1 MAERGPVGEAGGER
15 ADEPID
21 VKKPPEGRPAA
32 VEAQPAKPEAVSRKI
47 IYTTSIE
54 VVVEDFDA
62 AERELLQLLK
72 AQDGAYIAK
81 SDVRGSPG
89 TPRSGSWTIRV
100 PVSGFE
106 AFKQAVA
113 HLGELQRNQTDSQ
126 DVTDEYYDLG
136 ARIKN
141 KQVEEERL
149 LKHLEKSTGK
159 LEDILAVEKELT
171 RVRGEIERYQG
182 RRQYLEKLSA
192 LTTVTVTIHERKNYG
207 PDKTQAPTF
216 GTTVSRTFE
225 GSLDVLASFGK
236 GLVLFVVALL
246 PWLVVLAV
254 LAVPAVLL
262 WRRQRRQIAIIQPVT
277 GTPLETP

>member
-1 MAERGPVGEAGGER
+1 V
-15 ADEPID
+15 D
-21 VKKPPEGRPAA
+21 VKKPVDGMMAPGVPQAPGQ
-32 VEAQPAKPEAVSRKI
+32 AQPAKPEPVSRKI
-47 IYTTSIE
+47 IYTAS
-54 VVVEDFDA
+54 VEITVEKFEA
-62 AERELLQLLK
+62 AEQELLQLVK

-89 TPRSGSWTIRV
+89 TPRSGTWTIRV
-100 PVSGFE
+100 PVAGFE

-113 HLGELQRNQTDSQ
+113 GLGELQRNQTDSQ

-192 LTTVTVTIHERKNYG
+192 LTTVTVTIHERKNYV
-207 PDKTQAPTF
+207 PSEPKAPAF

-225 GSLDVLASFGK
+225 SSLDLLTAFGK
-236 GLVLFVVALL
+236 GLVLVTVALV
-246 PWLVVLAV
+246 PWLVLLAI
-254 LAVPAVLL
+254 LAVPAALW
-262 WRRQRRQIAIIQPVT
+262 WRRRRRRAPPVVQPI
-277 GTPLETP
+277 PQLPPANP